1 MARLD
6 TSRKVTTY
14 FHLDDDFD
22 IYTYIYTNNN
32 DDLGG
37 DEYDV
42 TWQGWIIFFKKMI
55 TMIMIKMTNHHDMYM
70 IFYIVYMTLYQMI
83 KMKVTPVSLASLRT
97 ERLLPPPCN
106 PKIQL
111 YNAMI

>member
-14 FHLDDDFD
+14 FHFDDDFD

-42 TWQGWIIFFKKMI
+42 TWQGWIIFLKKMI

-83 KMKVTPVSLASLRT
+83 KMEVTPVSLASLRT

>member
-14 FHLDDDFD
+14 FHFDDDFD

-32 DDLGG
+32 DGG

-42 TWQGWIIFFKKMI
+42 TWQGNQPCQGWIIFIGPMFFPK
-55 TMIMIKMTNHHDMYM
+55 NDYHDNDRND
-70 IFYIVYMTLYQMI
+70 
-83 KMKVTPVSLASLRT
+83 KSP
-97 ERLLPPPCN
+97 
-106 PKIQL
+106 
-111 YNAMI
+111 